1 LRRATRSSRLPRS
14 LADAVDAAVRD
25 VPARRHI
32 QSIVVSR
39 RGELLLERYF
49 RDRRPTDLSN
59 LHSVTK
65 SVLATLTGIGIGHGS
80 LTLAT
85 TLGEHFPVDGRRAG
99 ISVEHLLTMTS
110 ALDAGSPHDID
121 EPLRSLNIPRTAR

>member
-1 LRRATRSSRLPRS
+1 
-14 LADAVDAAVRD
+14 VDAAVRD
-25 VPARRHI
+25 VRARRHI

-39 RGELLLERYF
+39 RRELLLERYF

-85 TLGEHFPVDGRRAG
+85 TLGEHFTVDGRKAG

-110 ALDAGSPHDID
+110 GLDAGSPHDID